1 LLFNSHKTIEVEELK
16 KEDEEDEGRIASTRK
31 PLQRKSNKV
40 VSMFKSGD
48 KFKNAV
54 KLVTQK

>member
-1 LLFNSHKTIEVEELK
+1 VEELK
-16 KEDEEDEGRIASTRK
+16 KEDEEEEGRIASTRK